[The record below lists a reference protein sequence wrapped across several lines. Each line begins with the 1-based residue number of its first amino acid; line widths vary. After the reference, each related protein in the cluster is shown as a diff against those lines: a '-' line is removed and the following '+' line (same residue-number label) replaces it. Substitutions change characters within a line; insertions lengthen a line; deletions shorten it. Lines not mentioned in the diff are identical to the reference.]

1 MQNKAQLKMPFAGYV
16 DKMFTEIGFSNWQKT
31 LDQFHKHEHTARGI
45 KLFSKLLLMT
55 CEIK

>member
-1 MQNKAQLKMPFAGYV
+1 MPFAGYV